1 MNGEKIEKMHDWARK
16 GGENNGKPGAGTITW
31 LVEYLPSMHKA
42 LGSITNTI
50 SNHDHTYL

>member
-50 SNHDHTYL
+50 SNHDDTYL

>member
-31 LVEYLPSMHKA
+31 LVEYLPSKHEV
-42 LGSITNTI
+42 LGSFP
-50 SNHDHTYL
+50 SNI